1 MKLFLYI
8 FTLFWLF
15 FHADWSWKDM
25 EDVNSTM
32 NFTTNS
38 TTHSIGLLSS
48 VALCVCSINV
58 LLGFP
63 LHFYVIWLI
72 VTETG
77 IVTDFFNLNLS
88 VCEIANCLKCLID
101 LMSFC
106 FSISY
111 TLSHF
116 LQGLGVTGRP
126 LFQSL
131 ICVERFLAVVHP
143 VIFLKFRPFR
153 YKVICC
159 TAGWISTLGSCLFCM
174 FIPFNS
180 SPYTRLFTV
189 QFLLFTFVQL
199 FCLVAVLRT
208 LKQSGPGEQQ
218 KEKEKENQMK
228 RRVFIHILITTLAL
242 VFISVPYKISA
253 FILTH
258 SNGLALWFITSVGY
272 LLNGFLQ
279 PVLFLRR
286 TGKSTCSS

>member
-1 MKLFLYI
+1 
-8 FTLFWLF
+8 
-15 FHADWSWKDM
+15 
-25 EDVNSTM
+25 M

-38 TTHSIGLLSS
+38 TTHSIGLVSS

-58 LLGFP
+58 LLGLP

-88 VCEIANCLKCLID
+88 VCEIANCLKGLID
-101 LMSFC
+101 ILSFW
-106 FSISY
+106 FSIFNTS
-111 TLSHF
+111 SQF
-116 LQGLGVTGRP
+116 LQGLAITGRP
-126 LFQSL
+126 LFQCL
-131 ICVERFLAVVHP
+131 ICVERYLAVVHP
-143 VIFLKFRPFR
+143 VTFLKFRPFR

-199 FCLVAVLRT
+199 FSLVAILRT
-208 LKQSGPGEQQ
+208 LKQSGPGEKE

-228 RRVFIHILITTLAL
+228 RRAFIHILITTMAL

-258 SNGLALWFITSVGY
+258 SNVSALWFIVSVGY
-272 LLNGFLQ
+272 LLDGFVQ

-286 TGKSTCSS
+286 TGKLTCSS